1 MNDFNT
7 DINTAINAI
16 NGGLSF
22 IGSGTNNTLST
33 EAKSGQI
40 FYNTDDASMYCFNG
54 NSWEL
59 ISTFYKH
66 NITEELLEV
75 LENYP
80 NDPLAKDVRRLI
92 ELYRRGIYG

>member
-1 MNDFNT
+1 MT
-7 DINTAINAI
+7 DISIAI

-22 IGSGTNNTLST
+22 IGAGTNNTFPT

-40 FYNTDDASMYCFNG
+40 FYNTDDTSMYCFDG
-54 NSWEL
+54 NSWVP
-59 ISTFYKH
+59 IGTSYKH

-75 LENYP
+75 LESYP